1 MCLKIKHGSGLNR
14 AKEDII
20 CYKVVRVD
28 VRHTAILSKE
38 IFLTPYQETP
48 ISNEVI
54 NGRKPFIAK
63 DYKGEEINEEA
74 LFEMEKPV
82 LDTISGCAIHTF
94 ATKNGAKTE
103 ATEIRDIFILDK
115 FCVYKCIIPK
125 GTLYYEGIYDHKKSF
140 ASHKIVFK
148 ERVLK

>member
-1 MCLKIKHGSGLNR
+1 MCLKIKSGSCPNR

-20 CYKVVRVD
+20 CYKVVRVE
-28 VRHTAILSKE
+28 VCCTATLFKE
-38 IFLTPYQETP
+38 NFLAPYQETP

-54 NGRKPFIAK
+54 NGKKPFIAK
-63 DYKGEEINEEA
+63 DYKGEEITEEV
-74 LFEMEKPV
+74 FEIRKPV
-82 LDTISGCAIHTF
+82 LDTIAGCAIHTF

-103 ATEIRDIFILDK
+103 ATELRDLFLDK
-115 FCVYKCIIPK
+115 FYVYKCIIPK

-148 ERVLK
+148 ERVLVLK